1 MSLYY
6 GYEDKVEKVEGEL
19 NMSLNKLSNIPAPFD
34 NLDAISKS
42 YGILYLF
49 LNKR

>member
-42 YGILYLF
+42 YMESYIYF
-49 LNKR
+49 